1 MHYLSERVARILAL
15 SLFSLLL
22 ASCGGGGS
30 AESPVVEDAFYPEP
44 EDEWELVWQDEFDGD
59 GLLGIYV
66 DTARCRQNP
75 LAMWVSP
82 TLAAAEQ
89 LHAGIVCRRMLRRR
103 RTLSRGHR
111 SRRWWRTRRKG
122 I

>member
-59 GLLGIYV
+59 TLDSSNWEPQIGDGSDYGLDRWG
-66 DTARCRQNP
+66 NG
-75 LAMWVSP
+75 
-82 TLAAAEQ
+82 EQ
-89 LHAGIVCRRMLRRR
+89 Q
-103 RTLSRGHR
+103 
-111 SRRWWRTRRKG
+111 
-122 I
+122 